1 MFQYIFSMVTETL
14 VSLLIAGIL
23 WYERNTLKEKYIDG
37 DDSRNE
43 VSEITLNIIGG
54 LILILVSLITITYF
68 LIVSFISIDRVRS
81 NKFKSYIGF
90 MLERLQIDSRLRL
103 LYNFWFSVRRIMICF
118 VAIFLKDYTGI

>member
-43 VSEITLNIIGG
+43 VSEIT
-54 LILILVSLITITYF
+54 
-68 LIVSFISIDRVRS
+68 
-81 NKFKSYIGF
+81 
-90 MLERLQIDSRLRL
+90 
-103 LYNFWFSVRRIMICF
+103 
-118 VAIFLKDYTGI
+118 